1 MSTIEVGLSFKDG
14 FNGVL
19 EAKNTSIQV
28 GGTEGTVAPYDMLLG
43 ALGSCLYATF
53 LDIAVKKRIEYDR
66 VEIKIKGEKRTE
78 VPMTLKEVDIE
89 AVVYGSKAEKE
100 KGLTQAFQLATRY
113 CSVFQTV
120 AKVAEMHP
128 TIRFEA

>member
-1 MSTIEVGLSFKDG
+1 MSTIEVGLTFKDG

-28 GGTEGTVAPYDMLLG
+28 GGTEGTAAPYDMLLG

-128 TIRFEA
+128 RIRFEA